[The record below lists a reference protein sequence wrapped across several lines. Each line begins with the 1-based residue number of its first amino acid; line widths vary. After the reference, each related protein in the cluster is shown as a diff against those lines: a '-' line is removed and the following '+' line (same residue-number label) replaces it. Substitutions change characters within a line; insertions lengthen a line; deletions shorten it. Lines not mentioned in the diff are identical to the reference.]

1 MHEIVIGKHTLESLT
16 TGMYSD
22 PFVIYR
28 EYIQNAADSIDSAIK
43 AGVLCKGDDCID
55 IHLHIAE
62 KRITIRDNGVGISS
76 ADAAARLLSI
86 GDSKKVAH
94 RTRGFRGIG
103 RLSGLSYCSKLT
115 FETSMQSE
123 CIGTR
128 VTIDSKRLAE
138 LLVDNIDSTSTIVDV
153 LNEVYTVETYPEKE
167 KLHYFSVIMDG
178 VDDSVKLTDYTE
190 VINYLSQNAPVPYN
204 FEKFIWG
211 KEVVNRLS
219 QKGCNIEAYNVYV
232 NYQNRREQVYKP
244 YTDSF
249 LADRNKNIIDRIS
262 DIQIVSYMN
271 SENEILAAGWIAT
284 LDYFG
289 SIFDRSIKGIRL
301 RKGNILIGDNQ
312 TLNVIFKDARF
323 NGWAVGEIF
332 ALHPKLIPNARR
344 DNFEKNP
351 HYFTFIE
358 KLTVLANS
366 ITKDIRNA
374 SLKRNAELS
383 AAIEATERVSEAAT
397 DAINNGMSAS
407 QKNVLKSELSNIQT
421 AVGQVPLNGEV
432 DAYCQEI
439 AFEELDMLIG
449 TIKGATSFKALNSM
463 KNLSS
468 SEKKTLERV
477 LKLIMEYDAEAY
489 SDLIDFILSGYSQGG
504 ENVV

>member
-28 EYIQNAADSIDSAIK
+28 EYIQNASDSIDSAIK

-55 IHLHIAE
+55 IHLHLAE

-86 GDSKKVAH
+86 GDSKKAAH

-138 LLVDNIDSTSTIVDV
+138 LLVDNFDSTSTIVDV

-178 VDDSVKLTDYTE
+178 VDDSAKLTDYTE

-204 FEKFIWG
+204 FEKFTWG

-249 LADRNKNIIDRIS
+249 LADRNKNIMDRIS
-262 DIQIVSYMN
+262 DIQVVSYMN
-271 SENEILAAGWIAT
+271 SENEILAAGWIAS

-323 NGWAVGEIF
+323 NGWCVGEIF
-332 ALHPKLIPNARR
+332 VLHPKLIPNARR

-383 AAIEATERVSEAAT
+383 AALEATERVSEVVVE
-397 DAINNGMSAS
+397 AIDKGVSAS
-407 QKNVLKSELSNIQT
+407 QKNSLKGELSNIQT
-421 AVGQVPLNGEV
+421 TVGQVPLNSEM
-432 DAYCQEI
+432 DTFCQEI
-439 AFEELDMLIG
+439 AFEELDMLINKVQG
-449 TIKGATSFKALNSM
+449 ITSYKALNSLN
-463 KNLSS
+463 NLSKAEKQILEKVFNAILKS
-468 SEKKTLERV
+468 SPSNSEE
-477 LKLIMEYDAEAY
+477 LISSILDAF
-489 SDLIDFILSGYSQGG
+489 SC
-504 ENVV
+504 EN